1 MTECTSSVEPGVK
14 MAFELTH
21 KQGAGLIT
29 QHPTWREEA
38 ERDFRFK
45 KYIKQHYDSW
55 VDFALEQDHGDDIKP
70 ILVTGV
76 HLTREF
82 AMFAYTDNRTRMQ
95 CEFSAEVPTI
105 ASASV
110 SVWGSWNTQGLVH
123 SNCGPHYLPTQEN
136 QRPSEQNLIE
146 QRPSEQSPSQQS
158 PSQQSLSQ
166 QNPNEGPA
174 SRSQIPDGYDQCV
187 FISYYKYHKPLGLV
201 PRVVKAGAG
210 PHQLPPRD
218 PRNDGSTS
226 NSDGD
231 SVEADYP
238 ETGSPPS
245 VIHNVPVV
253 SPEKYLHYH
262 CSRTR

>member
-1 MTECTSSVEPGVK
+1 

-38 ERDFRFK
+38 ERDSRFK

-55 VDFALEQDHGDDIKP
+55 VDFAIEQDHGDDIKP

-95 CEFSAEVPTI
+95 CEFSAEVPTV
-105 ASASV
+105 ASVSV

-123 SNCGPHYLPTQEN
+123 SNCGPHYLPTQGN
-136 QRPSEQNLIE
+136 QHPSQQNLIE
-146 QRPSEQSPSQQS
+146 QGPREQSSNQRGLSQQS
-158 PSQQSLSQ
+158 P
-166 QNPNEGPA
+166 NESPA

-187 FISYYKYHKPLGLV
+187 FISYYKYHKPLGLI
-201 PRVVKAGAG
+201 PRVIKAGAG

-218 PRNDGSTS
+218 PRDDDAGRVVTGETS
-226 NSDGD
+226 DSDED

-253 SPEKYLHYH
+253 SPEKCLHYR
-262 CSRTR
+262 CSPTR